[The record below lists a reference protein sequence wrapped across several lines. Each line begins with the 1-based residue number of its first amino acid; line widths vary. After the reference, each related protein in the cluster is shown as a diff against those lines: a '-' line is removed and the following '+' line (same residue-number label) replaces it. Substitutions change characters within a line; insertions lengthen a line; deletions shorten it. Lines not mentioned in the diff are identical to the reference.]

1 MLEVFLPFVHGSRK
15 SEVSKGMYRSIY
27 VFVPK
32 ILSLHPK
39 TSDAIAV
46 QPICKY
52 TRIASSQHSL

>member
-1 MLEVFLPFVHGSRK
+1 MLEVFLPVYGSWK
-15 SEVSKGMYRSIY
+15 SEVCYRSIY

-46 QPICKY
+46 QLIC
-52 TRIASSQHSL
+52 